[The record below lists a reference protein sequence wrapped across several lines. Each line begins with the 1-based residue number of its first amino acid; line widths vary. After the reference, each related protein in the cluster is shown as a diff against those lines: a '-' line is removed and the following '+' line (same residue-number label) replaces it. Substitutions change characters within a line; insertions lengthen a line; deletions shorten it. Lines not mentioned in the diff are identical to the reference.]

1 MEQGGVGAGA
11 AGPGATK
18 PGAAQSAGRSD
29 SAARTVSLEA
39 LLEAAVRGLS
49 ALDAAALESLAE
61 DLAGDVVWDLAAASA
76 GHSDRSPRV
85 AALRVELPRDREGW
99 RRAESGR
106 WVLGHLLGATG
117 ERLRMLRRVSA
128 PPAPF
133 ASYAALV
140 GPRPSPS
147 PPD

>member
-1 MEQGGVGAGA
+1 MEQGKVGAGA
-11 AGPGATK
+11 AGPRAIK
-18 PGAAQSAGRSD
+18 PGSAQSAARAD
-29 SAARTVSLEA
+29 SALRTVSLEA

-61 DLAGDVVWDLAAASA
+61 DLAGASA

-133 ASYAALV
+133 AAYAALV